1 MYVHSLMLKLV
12 ITMSVPLSYIYITFM
27 INNMLCL
34 ISTVLSISNLK
45 VLVNLYMNIRFTSSV
60 FWILISA
67 VNMLTHTQT
76 DIHTDVHTYRW
87 TDIHT
92 DIQANRRTD
101 SHTDRQTD
109 IQMDRHT
116 DGQTYRRTDTRTQ
129 TDRHTDGQMDR
140 HTHRRTY
147 IQMDII
153 IIKPVVTYSYQARNC
168 FAIYTRLKITNV
180 SSFFTKRNILI
191 VQ

>member
-1 MYVHSLMLKLV
+1 MYVHSLMLKFV

-60 FWILISA
+60 FWILISV

-76 DIHTDVHTYRW
+76 DIHTDGHTYRW

-92 DIQANRRTD
+92 DIQ
-101 SHTDRQTD
+101 TDRQTYRWTD
-109 IQMDRHT
+109 IQT
-116 DGQTYRRTDTRTQ
+116 YGQTYRW
-129 TDRHTDGQMDR
+129 
-140 HTHRRTY
+140 
-147 IQMDII
+147 I
-153 IIKPVVTYSYQARNC
+153 
-168 FAIYTRLKITNV
+168 
-180 SSFFTKRNILI
+180 SSL
-191 VQ
+191 

>member
-129 TDRHTDGQMDR
+129 TDRHTDGQ
-140 HTHRRTY
+140 TYRRTY
-147 IQMDII
+147 RWTDIHTDGH
-153 IIKPVVTYSYQARNC
+153 TYRW
-168 FAIYTRLKITNV
+168 I
-180 SSFFTKRNILI
+180 SSL
-191 VQ
+191 